1 MKKSINKSVFVI
13 PVVYIILGLV
23 MVIFP
28 QTTMKTFCLSLGAI
42 AAVLGIV
49 SLISYFSRDAVDF
62 VYRYDFVNG
71 VLLILLGLLF
81 IVKMELITELIPIML
96 GVMILANGVMKLQHA
111 IDLKRIGFNGW
122 LYVLVFSLLSLLV
135 GVVCVL
141 QPEFIAA
148 ILVIMMGISFLFCG
162 LTDFITLF
170 FLSRRLKAF
179 VNGEIKDTV
188 DVTDESHE
196 AYNISSEPAYTKPDQ
211 EKTEDKKFD
220 IKSMFKKKKEDTN
233 EVVTE
238 DNKEAEIISEEISN
252 TDNPD
257 NDDNSVDSD
266 TEYKVDYPVYPEY
279 SSGDET
285 VIASGDES
293 AEAAVSESGADESY
307 DKEKSEDSETQDQG
321 TEDNKDTVDEEKSF
335 EEGEQEDKESG
346 SYIMIS

>member
-1 MKKSINKSVFVI
+1 MKSSINKSVFVI

-49 SLISYFSRDAVDF
+49 SLISYFSRDAVDY

-141 QPEFIAA
+141 QPAFIAA
-148 ILVIMMGISFLFCG
+148 ILVILMGISFLFCG

-170 FLSRRLKAF
+170 FLSRRLKEF
-179 VNGEIKDTV
+179 VNGAVKDTV
-188 DVTDESHE
+188 DVTDESYE
-196 AYNISSEPAYTKPDQ
+196 SFSTSSETTYDKPVS
-211 EKTEDKKFD
+211 EKAGNKKFD
-220 IKSMFKKKKEDTN
+220 IKSIFKKKKEETN
-233 EVVTE
+233 EIPAE
-238 DNKEAEIISEEISN
+238 ENKEADNISEEISN
-252 TDNPD
+252 TDNSAGP
-257 NDDNSVDSD
+257 D
-266 TEYKVDYPVYPEY
+266 TEEKAEYPVYSGY
-279 SSGDET
+279 SSGD
-285 VIASGDES
+285 VSP
-293 AEAAVSESGADESY
+293 EAVDNESESGEVYEEERSENTETEIEETKDPMDDQENY
-307 DKEKSEDSETQDQG
+307 SEDS
-321 TEDNKDTVDEEKSF
+321 S
-335 EEGEQEDKESG
+335 EEGEQTDKESG
-346 SYIMIS
+346 SYNTII

>member
-1 MKKSINKSVFVI
+1 MKNSINKSVFVI

-141 QPEFIAA
+141 QPGFIAA
-148 ILVIMMGISFLFCG
+148 ILVILMGISFLFCG

-179 VNGEIKDTV
+179 VNGAIKDTV
-188 DVTDESHE
+188 DVTDESYK
-196 AYNISSEPAYTKPDQ
+196 AYSSSSEPTYTKPDP
-211 EKTEDKKFD
+211 EKVENKKFD

-238 DNKEAEIISEEISN
+238 ENKETDNKSEEISN
-252 TDNPD
+252 PDPTDN
-257 NDDNSVDSD
+257 NDDSGDSD
-266 TEYKVDYPVYPEY
+266 TEYKVDYPVYSEY

-285 VIASGDES
+285 AIASGDDS
-293 AEAAVSESGADESY
+293 MEAAVSESETGESY
-307 DKEKSEDSETQDQG
+307 DEGKSEDIETQDME
-321 TEDNKDTVDEEKSF
+321 TEYDIDAVGEEASF
-335 EEGEQEDKESG
+335 EEGEKTDKESG
-346 SYIMIS
+346 L